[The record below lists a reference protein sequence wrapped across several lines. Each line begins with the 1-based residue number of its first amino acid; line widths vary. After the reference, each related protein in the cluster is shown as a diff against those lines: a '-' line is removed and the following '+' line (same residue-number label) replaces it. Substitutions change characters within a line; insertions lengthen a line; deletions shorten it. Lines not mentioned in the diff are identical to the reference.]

1 MAPTFL
7 RVRPP
12 APLPSLPP
20 ARRVTAAAPPLSWA
34 RLALPTP
41 AGSRSPAR
49 GGGGRPL
56 PSFPQAAGEEAVLQ
70 VLALFTPSMLFGIS

>member
-12 APLPSLPP
+12 APLPALPA

-34 RLALPTP
+34 RLALPIP
-41 AGSRSPAR
+41 AGSR
-49 GGGGRPL
+49 
-56 PSFPQAAGEEAVLQ
+56 
-70 VLALFTPSMLFGIS
+70 